1 MKKTLFLFIF
11 SFVSLISN
19 ASNENYW
26 EPVMDAIIEVESNGN
41 PYAVS
46 PSGKYVGAMQIAK
59 IVVDDCNEY
68 LKFKKSKKRYTYND
82 RYDVQKSKEMFI
94 LIQERYNKERNI
106 EKAVRIWNGGC
117 NYNIKSTD
125 KYYLKFLKKYNK
137 RDI

>member
-41 PYAVS
+41 PYAIS

-68 LKFKKSKKRYTYND
+68 LQLKKSKKRYTYND

-94 LIQERYNKERNI
+94 LIQERYNKEKNI

-117 NYNIKSTD
+117 NYNKKSTD
-125 KYYLKFLKKYNK
+125 KYYLKFLKFYNK
-137 RDI
+137 RDV

>member
-11 SFVSLISN
+11 SFVSLISS

-26 EPVMDAIIEVESNGN
+26 EPVMDAIIKVESNGN

-68 LKFKKSKKRYTYND
+68 LKSKKSKKRYTYND
-82 RYDVQKSKEMFI
+82 RYDVKKSKEMFI
-94 LIQERYNKERNI
+94 LIQERYNKEKNI
-106 EKAVRIWNGGC
+106 ENAVRIWNGGC
-117 NYNIKSTD
+117 NYNKKSTD

>member
-11 SFVSLISN
+11 SFISLISS

-26 EPVMDAIIEVESNGN
+26 EPVMDAIIKVESNGN

-68 LKFKKSKKRYTYND
+68 LKSKKSKKRYTYND
-82 RYDVQKSKEMFI
+82 RYDVKKSKEMFI
-94 LIQERYNKERNI
+94 LIQERYNKEKNI

-117 NYNIKSTD
+117 NYNKKSTD

-137 RDI
+137 RDM